1 MASELLSLLLWA
13 NATLSVGIL
22 IVLALRTPVRRLAGA
37 SIAYALWL
45 LPMLAFAGWL
55 VPARQV
61 AVTIASTAIADTAD
75 RAVATA
81 PASMASPEFLMIACW
96 LAGVGAM
103 LAVFALRQRGFVRS
117 AGSLEPIAEL
127 GHGVFRAAPSHGPAV
142 VGALRPMIV
151 LPRDFGARFSTAEQ
165 ALVLAHER
173 QHLDRFDPMVN
184 AGTMGLRAL
193 NWFNPL
199 VHVAARALR
208 IDQELACDAA
218 VLARHC
224 GMHRVYAEA
233 MLKSHAAAFDIPV
246 GCAWHTSAFHPL
258 KERILMLTFT
268 PSRLSRG
275 LGLSFVT
282 AAAFGVCGAVWLMR
296 PVELQA
302 AAEEP
307 FAAIEDHTATD
318 ATSAEEAVQE
328 ALAAAKDAM
337 KQAHAAVREAMKGA
351 RAEAKA
357 AAYEAMQEA
366 HAAVRE
372 AMQEAKQ
379 EAKAA
384 IHEARDEA
392 RRDAKAAH
400 EAGDEARRDRDEA
413 RQEARA
419 ALDEARAVMAKREVR
434 AAAAVAAEAA
444 AQAKL
449 AMRDAESAVAASMR
463 AAAPAIAAAQRE
475 AERSVRRAMRDVG
488 RAKALAA
495 ACRNALAE
503 WPDVDR
509 SDEAKMRA
517 LEKLVCIPGPSKRPA
532 PEPQD

>member
-1 MASELLSLLLWA
+1 
-13 NATLSVGIL
+13 
-22 IVLALRTPVRRLAGA
+22 
-37 SIAYALWL
+37 
-45 LPMLAFAGWL
+45 
-55 VPARQV
+55 
-61 AVTIASTAIADTAD
+61 VTIAATTIADTAD
-75 RAVATA
+75 SAVAIV
-81 PASMASPEFLMIACW
+81 PVVSPEFLMIACW
-96 LAGVGAM
+96 LFGVGAM
-103 LAVFALRQRGFVRS
+103 LAIFALRQRGFVRS

-127 GHGVFRAAPSHGPAV
+127 GQGVFRAAPSHGPAV

-184 AGTMGLRAL
+184 AATMGLRAV

-199 VHVAARALR
+199 VHIAARALR

-218 VLARHC
+218 VLARHA

-268 PSRLSRG
+268 PSRLSRS

-282 AAAFGVCGAVWLMR
+282 AAAVGVCGAVWLMR

-302 AAEEP
+302 AAKEP
-307 FAAIEDHTATD
+307 YATIEDEAAAD
-318 ATSAEEAVQE
+318 ATSAEEAMRE
-328 ALAAAKDAM
+328 ALAAAK
-337 KQAHAAVREAMKGA
+337 EAMAEA

-357 AAYEAMQEA
+357 AAHEAMREA

-372 AMQEAKQ
+372 AMQEAKL
-379 EAKAA
+379 EARAA
-384 IHEARDEA
+384 VDEARDEA
-392 RRDAKAAH
+392 RRDA
-400 EAGDEARRDRDEA
+400 
-413 RQEARA
+413 RA
-419 ALDEARAVMAKREVR
+419 AAREAMDQARAVMAKHDVR

-449 AMRDAESAVAASMR
+449 AMRDAEAAVAASMR
-463 AAAPAIAAAQRE
+463 AAEPAIAAAQRE
-475 AERSVRRAMRDVG
+475 AELSVRRAMRDAG

-495 ACRNALAE
+495 ACRSAMAE
-503 WPDVDR
+503 WPDLDL
-509 SDEAKMRA
+509 SDEAKLRA
-517 LEKLVCIPGPSKRPA
+517 LEKLVCIPGASKRQA
-532 PEPQD
+532 PPPQD

>member
-1 MASELLSLLLWA
+1 MASELLALLLWA

-22 IVLALRTPVRRLAGA
+22 IVLALRVPVRRLAGA
-37 SIAYALWL
+37 RIAYALWL
-45 LPMLAFAGWL
+45 LPLLAFAGWL
-55 VPARQV
+55 IPARQV
-61 AVTIASTAIADTAD
+61 VMTIAPTTIAATTDSVVAIAP
-75 RAVATA
+75 A
-81 PASMASPEFLMIACW
+81 PVASPEFLMIACW
-96 LAGVGAM
+96 LFGVGAM
-103 LAVFALRQRGFVRS
+103 LAMFALRQRGFVRS
-117 AGSLEPIAEL
+117 AGSLEPIAEF
-127 GHGVFRAAPSHGPAV
+127 GQGVFRAAPSHGPAV

-184 AGTMGLRAL
+184 AATMGLRAL

-199 VHVAARALR
+199 VHIAARALR

-218 VLARHC
+218 VLARHS
-224 GMHRVYAEA
+224 GMHRIYAEA

-282 AAAFGVCGAVWLMR
+282 AAAAGVCGAVWLLR

-307 FAAIEDHTATD
+307 FAAIEYESATD
-318 ATSAEEAVQE
+318 VMSAEESVRE
-328 ALAAAKDAM
+328 ALAAAKEAM
-337 KQAHAAVREAMKGA
+337 QEADAAVREAMKEA
-351 RAEAKA
+351 RAETKA
-357 AAYEAMQEA
+357 ATYEAMREA
-366 HAAVRE
+366 HAAVRD

-384 IHEARDEA
+384 MHEARDEA
-392 RRDAKAAH
+392 RAAARDAMNA
-400 EAGDEARRDRDEA
+400 
-413 RQEARA
+413 
-419 ALDEARAVMAKREVR
+419 ARAVMANRDVR
-434 AAAAVAAEAA
+434 AAAAVSVEAA
-444 AQAKL
+444 AQARL
-449 AMRDAESAVAASMR
+449 AMRDADAAVAASMR

-475 AERSVRRAMRDVG
+475 AERNVRRAMRDAG
-488 RAKALAA
+488 QAKALAA
-495 ACRNALAE
+495 ACRSAVAE
-503 WPDVDR
+503 WPDHDL
-509 SDEAKMRA
+509 SDEAKLRA
-517 LEKLVCIPGPSKRPA
+517 LEKLVCVPGPSKRHAPA
-532 PEPQD
+532 PQD

>member
-22 IVLALRTPVRRLAGA
+22 IVLALRVPVRRLAGA
-37 SIAYALWL
+37 RVAYALWL
-45 LPMLAFAGWL
+45 LPLFAFAGWL

-61 AVTIASTAIADTAD
+61 MVTIAPTAIADTAD
-75 RAVATA
+75 SAVAIA
-81 PASMASPEFLMIACW
+81 PVASPEFLMIACW

-103 LAVFALRQRGFVRS
+103 LAMFALRQRGFVRS

-127 GHGVFRAAPSHGPAV
+127 GQGVFRAAPSHGPAV

-173 QHLDRFDPMVN
+173 QHLDRLDPIVN
-184 AGTMGLRAL
+184 AATMGLRAV

-199 VHVAARALR
+199 VHIAARALR

-218 VLARHC
+218 VLARHS
-224 GMHRVYAEA
+224 GMHRIYAEA

-282 AAAFGVCGAVWLMR
+282 AAAVGVCGAVWLMR

-307 FAAIEDHTATD
+307 YAAIEDEAATD
-318 ATSAEEAVQE
+318 AMSAEEAVRE
-328 ALAAAKDAM
+328 ALAAATEAM
-337 KQAHAAVREAMKGA
+337 QEARVAVREALKEA
-351 RAEAKA
+351 RAETKA
-357 AAYEAMQEA
+357 ATDEAMREA
-366 HAAVRE
+366 HAAVRA
-372 AMQEAKQ
+372 AMQEAKL

-384 IHEARDEA
+384 VHEARDQARRDARAAAYEARDEA
-392 RRDAKAAH
+392 RAAAR
-400 EAGDEARRDRDEA
+400 EAM
-413 RQEARA
+413 
-419 ALDEARAVMAKREVR
+419 DEARAVMANGKVR
-434 AAAAVAAEAA
+434 AAAAVAAQAA
-444 AQAKL
+444 AQARL
-449 AMRDAESAVAASMR
+449 AVRDAEAAVATSMR
-463 AAAPAIAAAQRE
+463 AAAPSIAEAQRE
-475 AERSVRRAMRDVG
+475 AELSVRRAMRDAG

-495 ACRNALAE
+495 ACRSAMAE
-503 WPDVDR
+503 WPDLDL
-509 SDEAKMRA
+509 SDEAKLRA
-517 LEKLVCIPGPSKRPA
+517 LEKLVCIPGPSKRQA

>member
-1 MASELLSLLLWA
+1 
-13 NATLSVGIL
+13 
-22 IVLALRTPVRRLAGA
+22 
-37 SIAYALWL
+37 
-45 LPMLAFAGWL
+45 MLA
-55 VPARQV
+55 
-61 AVTIASTAIADTAD
+61 
-75 RAVATA
+75 
-81 PASMASPEFLMIACW
+81 M
-96 LAGVGAM
+96 
-103 LAVFALRQRGFVRS
+103 FALRQRGFVRS

-127 GHGVFRAAPSHGPAV
+127 GQGVFRAAPSHGPAV

-184 AGTMGLRAL
+184 AATMGLRAV

-199 VHVAARALR
+199 VHIAARVLR

-218 VLARHC
+218 VLARHS
-224 GMHRVYAEA
+224 GMHRIY
-233 MLKSHAAAFDIPV
+233 AAAFDIPV

-282 AAAFGVCGAVWLMR
+282 AAAVGVCGAVWLMR

-307 FAAIEDHTATD
+307 FAAIEAEAAPEATI
-318 ATSAEEAVQE
+318 AEEAVQE
-328 ALAAAKDAM
+328 ALAAAK
-337 KQAHAAVREAMKGA
+337 
-351 RAEAKA
+351 
-357 AAYEAMQEA
+357 EAMQEA

-372 AMQEAKQ
+372 AMKEARAETKVAAYEAMREAHAAVREAMQEAKR

-384 IHEARDEA
+384 VHEARDA
-392 RRDAKAAH
+392 VRR
-400 EAGDEARRDRDEA
+400 
-413 RQEARA
+413 EARA
-419 ALDEARAVMAKREVR
+419 AAREAMDEARAVMAKREVR
-434 AAAAVAAEAA
+434 AAAAEAA
-444 AQAKL
+444 AQARL
-449 AMRDAESAVAASMR
+449 AMRDASAAVAASMR
-463 AAAPAIAAAQRE
+463 EAAPAIAAAQRE

-495 ACRNALAE
+495 ACRSALAE
-503 WPDVDR
+503 WPDLDL
-509 SDEAKMRA
+509 SDEAKLRA
-517 LEKLVCIPGPSKRPA
+517 LEKLVCAPGPSKRQAPA
-532 PEPQD
+532 HQQ

>member
-22 IVLALRTPVRRLAGA
+22 IVLALRVPVRRLAGA
-37 SIAYALWL
+37 KVAYALWL
-45 LPMLAFAGWL
+45 LPLFAFVAWL

-61 AVTIASTAIADTAD
+61 AVPIAPAPTTFADTAD
-75 RAVATA
+75 SVVTMA
-81 PASMASPEFLMIACW
+81 PVASPELLMITCW
-96 LAGVGAM
+96 LVGVGVM
-103 LAVFALRQRGFVRS
+103 LAMFALRQRGFVRS
-117 AGSLEPIAEL
+117 AGSLEPVAEL
-127 GHGVFRAAPSHGPAV
+127 GRGVFRAAPSHGPAV

-151 LPRDFGARFSTAEQ
+151 LPRDFGARFSAEEQ

-184 AGTMGLRAL
+184 AATMGLRAV

-199 VHVAARALR
+199 MHVAARALR

-218 VLARHC
+218 VLARHS

-282 AAAFGVCGAVWLMR
+282 AAAIGVCGAVWLMR

-302 AAEEP
+302 AAKEP
-307 FAAIEDHTATD
+307 FAAVEGKAATE
-318 ATSAEEAVQE
+318 TMSAEDAVQE
-328 ALAAAKDAM
+328 ALSAAQEAM
-337 KQAHAAVREAMKGA
+337 KEAHAAVREAMKEA
-351 RAEAKA
+351 RAETKL

-366 HAAVRE
+366 HAAVKE
-372 AMQEAKQ
+372 AMQEAKL

-384 IHEARDEA
+384 IHEARD
-392 RRDAKAAH
+392 RAKAQAR
-400 EAGDEARRDRDEA
+400 AARDEARRDRDEA
-413 RQEARA
+413 RREARA
-419 ALDEARAVMAKREVR
+419 ALDETRAVMAKREVR
-434 AAAAVAAEAA
+434 AAAAVAAQAATQARLATRKAEA
-444 AQAKL
+444 
-449 AMRDAESAVAASMR
+449 AVAASMR

-495 ACRNALAE
+495 ACRNAVAE
-503 WPDVDR
+503 WQDVDR
-509 SDEAKMRA
+509 SDGAK
-517 LEKLVCIPGPSKRPA
+517 LEKLVCIPGPSKRQA
-532 PEPQD
+532 YEPQD